1 MRSSIYVFLF
11 SLMMLV
17 ASAFAQEDADEAL
30 PTGEESALEQEE
42 SGDDESSGEET
53 VASDEESQ
61 SSDEEASAENAEDTS
76 DPYANTTKGKISR
89 DGKNWMLNGVK
100 VEKEIIAEELNS
112 NSKSASEY
120 RTYQVFCYPGMVL
133 GGIGGFAVGYG
144 VVSWATG
151 EDFGMPVTLAGVGVA
166 GVGVL
171 LYYIAGKYFDSA
183 VQIYNREAGYETSL
197 KLQIVPTQQGGLALA
212 LAF

>member
-1 MRSSIYVFLF
+1 MRSSIFVVMF

-42 SGDDESSGEET
+42 SGDDESSDEET

-61 SSDEEASAENAEDTS
+61 SSDEETAAENTS

-89 DGKNWMLNGVK
+89 DGKNWLLNGEK

-120 RTYQVFCYPGMVL
+120 RTYQVFYYPGLV
-133 GGIGGFAVGYG
+133 IGGAGIITFGYG
-144 VVSWATG
+144 AVTWALG
-151 EDFGMPVTLAGVGVA
+151 DGGVGLPVTLAGVGVT

-171 LYYIAGKYFDSA
+171 LYYIAGKYFDSSI
-183 VQIYNREAGYETSL
+183 QIYNREAGYETTL
-197 KLQIVPTQQGGLALA
+197 KLQVVPTQQGGLALA

>member
-61 SSDEEASAENAEDTS
+61 SSDEEAAAENTS

-120 RTYQVFCYPGMVL
+120 RTYQVFYYPGIVL

-144 VVSWATG
+144 VVSWAMG
-151 EDFGMPVTLAGVGVA
+151 EDFGMPLTLAGAGVVGVA
-166 GVGVL
+166 VL
-171 LYYIAGKYFDSA
+171 IDYIAGKYFDSA
-183 VQIYNREAGYETSL
+183 IQIYNREAGYETSL

>member
-1 MRSSIYVFLF
+1 MRSSIYVVLF
-11 SLMMLV
+11 SFLMLV

-61 SSDEEASAENAEDTS
+61 SSDEEATA

-89 DGKNWMLNGVK
+89 DGKNWLLNGMK
-100 VEKEIIAEELNS
+100 VDREIIAEELNS

-133 GGIGGFAVGYG
+133 AGIGGFALAYG
-144 VVSWATG
+144 IISWSTG
-151 EDFGMPVTLAGVGVA
+151 EDFGMPVTLAGAGVA
-166 GVGVL
+166 GVGVV
-171 LYYIAGKYFDSA
+171 LYYISGKYFNSA
-183 VQIYNREAGYETSL
+183 IQIYNREAGYETSL
-197 KLQIVPTQQGGLALA
+197 QLQVVPTPQGGLALA